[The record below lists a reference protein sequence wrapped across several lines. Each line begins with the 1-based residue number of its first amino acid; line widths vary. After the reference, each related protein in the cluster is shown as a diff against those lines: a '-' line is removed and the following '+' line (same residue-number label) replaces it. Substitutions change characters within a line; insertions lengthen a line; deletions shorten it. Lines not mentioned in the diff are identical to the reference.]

1 MKMIEVLNMMAE
13 GKIED
18 NTTLIVFDGYSEYEY
33 KYRKIYRTFVDEDL
47 EELEERFNID
57 EIFLNWEVHL
67 EQSNK
72 KYRIKLPHLEF
83 YVGFAKNKNNEKEI
97 FPYIKDNPTHEA
109 LIQIEIEKGLEFKTE
124 FTEKDFEEIEK
135 LKPYKQFKELV
146 KDDENE

>member
-1 MKMIEVLNMMAE
+1 MKMIQVLNLMAE
-13 GKIED
+13 EKIEEGAK
-18 NTTLIVFDGYSEYEY
+18 LIFSDVFEEFEY
-33 KYRKIYRTFVDEDL
+33 KYRKKYRTFVDENLDGL
-47 EELEERFNID
+47 DKEFILD
-57 EIFLNWEVHL
+57 ESFLNREVHL
-67 EQSNK
+67 EQPK
-72 KYRIKLPHLEF
+72 EYKYRIKLPHLEF

-146 KDDENE
+146 KDDN